1 MNPKNKEILLSS
13 IAEAKGLQYSSELGL
28 VEGEISITD
37 NNQIAKRLLGQM
49 TSDKDLATVES
60 IVNVI
65 IKLPNYE
72 KLIETARKELE
83 LPRQNTIESFQI
95 GTVAWFRRM
104 MEAIS

>member
-1 MNPKNKEILLSS
+1 MNPKNKELLLSS
-13 IAEAKGLQYSSELGL
+13 IAEAKGLAYSSELGL
-28 VEGEISITD
+28 VENDINITD
-37 NNQIAKRLLGQM
+37 ENQIAKRLLGQM
-49 TSDKDLATVES
+49 TTDKDLATVES

-72 KLIETARKELE
+72 KLIEAARKEIE
-83 LPRQNTIESFQI
+83 LPKQNTIESFQI

>member
-28 VEGEISITD
+28 VEDEISITD

-72 KLIETARKELE
+72 KLIETARKELD